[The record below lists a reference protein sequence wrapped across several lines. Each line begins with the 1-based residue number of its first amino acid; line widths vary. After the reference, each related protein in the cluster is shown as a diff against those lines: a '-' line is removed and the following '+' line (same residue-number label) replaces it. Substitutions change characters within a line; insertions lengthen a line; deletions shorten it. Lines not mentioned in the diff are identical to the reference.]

1 MKKNP
6 NSICSII
13 RCRKKLK
20 LGDFMNK
27 KKNDQSIRLLSL
39 FDRLKS
45 GKSISKFEEA
55 TRFGVSEK
63 TIQRDI
69 ADIRE
74 YLEIEDPGSYL
85 VFNKKENSYS
95 INRKEQKYISSQELL
110 AIVKILMDSRAF
122 PKKEMHQ
129 IIDCLLELSVSENK
143 KFIESIISNEK
154 YLYESL
160 QNSKSIFDTL
170 WELAKS
176 INSKNLIKISYKK
189 EYENNAKTRFL
200 KPVGL
205 IFSEFYFYLIAYQSN
220 ENLDFPKTYRV
231 DRIEDITIL
240 PEKFKVPYSNRFQE
254 GEFKKR
260 VQFMY
265 SGELLHIK
273 FRYTG
278 WSPQAILDRLP
289 TAKILKQDESGT
301 IFTAEVFGE
310 GIKMWLLSQA
320 EHVEVLEPAHFRDN
334 ISKTIRKMDNLYEN

>member
-1 MKKNP
+1 MDSNE
-6 NSICSII
+6 
-13 RCRKKLK
+13 KLK
-20 LGDFMNK
+20 MGDFMSNK
-27 KKNDQSIRLLSL
+27 MNNQNIRLLSL
-39 FDRLKS
+39 FNKLKS

-69 ADIRE
+69 GDIRE

-85 VFNKKENSYS
+85 TFNKKEKNYT
-95 INRKEQKYISSQELL
+95 ITREEQKYLSSQELL

-122 PKKEMHQ
+122 PKKEMYQ
-129 IIDCLLELSVSENK
+129 IIDRLLDLSVNKNK
-143 KFIESIISNEK
+143 KLIERIIGNEK
-154 YLYESL
+154 YFYENL
-160 QNSKSIFDTL
+160 QNSKSIFETL
-170 WELAKS
+170 WNIANS
-176 INSKNLIKISYKK
+176 IDNKNQIQVFYKK
-189 EYENNAKTRFL
+189 EYENNAKIKTL

-205 IFSEFYFYLIAYQSN
+205 IFSEFYFYLIAYQSD
-220 ENLDFPKTYRV
+220 EDLDFPKTYRV
-231 DRIEDITIL
+231 DRIEEVKIL
-240 PEKFKVPYSNRFQE
+240 PDKFKVPYSDRFQE
-254 GEFKKR
+254 GEFKNR

-301 IFTAEVFGE
+301 LFTAEVFGE

-320 EHVEVLEPAHFRDN
+320 EYIEVLEPAYFRET
-334 ISKTIRKMDNLYEN
+334 ISHTIRKMDNLYKLKIINEKS

>member
-1 MKKNP
+1 MSEK
-6 NSICSII
+6 
-13 RCRKKLK
+13 
-20 LGDFMNK
+20 MN
-27 KKNDQSIRLLSL
+27 NQNIRLLSL
-39 FDRLKS
+39 FNRLKS
-45 GKSISKFEEA
+45 GKSISKLEEA

-69 ADIRE
+69 GDIRE

-85 VFNKKENSYS
+85 VFNKKEKNYTIS
-95 INRKEQKYISSQELL
+95 REEQKYISSQELL

-122 PKKEMHQ
+122 PKKEMQ
-129 IIDCLLELSVSENK
+129 AIIDHLLELSVSENK
-143 KFIESIISNEK
+143 KLIESIISNEK

-160 QNSKSIFDTL
+160 QNSKSIFETL
-170 WELAKS
+170 WNLAKS
-176 INSKNLIKISYKK
+176 INSKNLIQVAYKK
-189 EYENNAKTRFL
+189 EYENKAKAKIL

-220 ENLDFPKTYRV
+220 VDLDFPKTYRV
-231 DRIEDITIL
+231 DRIEEVKIL
-240 PEKFKVPYSNRFQE
+240 PDKFKVPYSDRFQE

-273 FRYTG
+273 FRYKG

-289 TAKILKQDESGT
+289 TAKIVKQDGSGT
-301 IFTAEVFGE
+301 VFTAEVFGE

-320 EHVEVLEPAHFRDN
+320 EYIEVLEPAHFRET
-334 ISKTIRKMDNLYEN
+334 IAKTIRKMNNLYE

>member
-1 MKKNP
+1 M
-6 NSICSII
+6 SG
-13 RCRKKLK
+13 KL
-20 LGDFMNK
+20 
-27 KKNDQSIRLLSL
+27 NDQSIRLLSL
-39 FDRLKS
+39 FKKLIC
-45 GKSISKFEEA
+45 GKSINKQEEA
-55 TRFGVSEK
+55 ERFGVSQK

-69 ADIRE
+69 GDIRE
-74 YLEIEDPGSYL
+74 YLDVEEPGSYL
-85 VFNKKENSYS
+85 VFNKKEKNYS
-95 INRKEQKYISSQELL
+95 ICREKQKYISSQELL

-122 PKKEMHQ
+122 PKKEMYQ
-129 IIDCLLELSVSENK
+129 VIDRLLDLSVKENRK
-143 KFIESIISNEK
+143 LIERIIGNEK
-154 YLYESL
+154 YFYVSL
-160 QNSKSIFDTL
+160 QNSKSIFETL
-170 WELAKS
+170 WNLAKS
-176 INSKNLIKISYKK
+176 IDGKNQIQVSYKK
-189 EYENNAKTRFL
+189 ESENIAQTKIL

-220 ENLDFPKTYRV
+220 EDLDFPKTYRV
-231 DRIEDITIL
+231 DRIEKVKIS
-240 PEKFKVPYSNRFQE
+240 PNRFQVPYCNRFQE

-320 EHVEVLEPAHFRDN
+320 EYIEVLEPAHFRET
-334 ISKTIRKMDNLYEN
+334 ISQTINKMNNLYGEH